1 MGDNIAHPTLIS
13 KMLRRSIAIVL
24 VFSFLMTACQ
34 PKEKTP
40 VVVFAAGSL
49 IIPFDALE
57 KAYESIHPEIDL
69 QMEYH
74 GSIQVMR
81 HCTELHEPID
91 VIATA
96 DTNLIPMLMYQTLNP
111 DTGSPYADWYIR
123 FASNRLALAYTGKS
137 RFSDTIDQD
146 KWFEVLTNPEV
157 RVGIADPRFDASGYR
172 ALMVFNLAERLQ
184 GSTELFNQMFGD
196 QFTFDL
202 YESDED
208 GISTIHVPEVLE
220 TRQGSHIILRG
231 ASIQLLALLESG
243 DLDYAFE
250 YESVIRQHGL
260 KMLAFPDALNL
271 GSADH
276 IVDYNRVQVKLDF
289 QRFKSVEPR
298 FIGDQISYG
307 ITIPSNAPHPDEA
320 ADFIAFLLGAEGQE
334 IMKENFHPLL
344 DPLQVDGYENLPASL
359 KELFPTSDQP

>member
-1 MGDNIAHPTLIS
+1 M
-13 KMLRRSIAIVL
+13 RRRFIAIVL
-24 VFSFLMTACQ
+24 GFSVLITACQ
-34 PKEKTP
+34 PKKKTP

-57 KAYESIHPEIDL
+57 KAYENSHPGIDL

-111 DTGSPYADWYIR
+111 NTGSPYADWYIR
-123 FASNRLALAYTGKS
+123 FASNHLSLAFTDSS
-137 RFSDTIDQD
+137 RFSDTIDQENWID
-146 KWFEVLTNPEV
+146 ILTNPEV
-157 RVGIADPRFDASGYR
+157 RVGVADPRFDASGYR
-172 ALMVFNLAERLQ
+172 ALMVFKLAEKLK
-184 GSTELFNQMFGD
+184 GTADLFNRMFGD

-202 YESDED
+202 YTSDED
-208 GISTIHVPEVLE
+208 GISTIHVPEILE

-260 KMLAFPDALNL
+260 KMLAFPDDLNL

-276 IVDYNRVQVKLDF
+276 IADYNQVQVKLDF

-298 FIGDQISYG
+298 FVGDQISYG
-307 ITIPSNAPHPDEA
+307 ITIPTNAPHPSEA
-320 ADFIAFLLGAEGQE
+320 ADFIAYLLSDEGQN
-334 IMKENFHPLL
+334 IMKDNFHPLL
-344 DPLQVDGYENLPASL
+344 DPLQADGYDHLPASL
-359 KELFPTSDQP
+359 REYIPLSDLP

>member
-1 MGDNIAHPTLIS
+1 MI
-13 KMLRRSIAIVL
+13 KMRRSFIAIIL
-24 VFSFLMTACQ
+24 VFSVLITACT

-40 VVVFAAGSL
+40 VVIFAAGSL

-57 KAYESIHPEIDL
+57 KVYESIHPEVDL

-123 FASNRLALAYTGKS
+123 FASNHLALAYTDSS
-137 RFSDTIDQD
+137 RLSDTIDQD
-146 KWFEVLTNPEV
+146 NWIDILSNPEV

-172 ALMVFNLAERLQ
+172 ALMIFNLAERLNEYA
-184 GSTELFNQMFGD
+184 GLFNKMFGD
-196 QFTFDL
+196 QFTFGL

-208 GISTIHVPEVLE
+208 GISTIHVPEILE

-260 KMLAFPDALNL
+260 KMLAFPDDLNL

-276 IVDYNRVQVKLDF
+276 IADYNQVQVKLDF

-298 FIGDQISYG
+298 FVGDQISYG
-307 ITIPSNAPHPDEA
+307 ITIPTNAPHPSEA
-320 ADFIAFLLGAEGQE
+320 ADFIAFLLSDEGQN
-334 IMKENFHPLL
+334 IMRENFHPLL
-344 DPLQVDGYENLPASL
+344 DPFQVDGYDRLPDSL
-359 KELFPTSDQP
+359 KEYLPILDLP